1 MTAKRQYAMF
11 LDLFP
16 WMAHDVT
23 GYRTN
28 RQDGGIYILRV
39 SEHPLHFKADKNGWK
54 LTGKGQI

>member
-16 WMAHDVT
+16 WMAHNVT

-28 RQDGGIYILRV
+28 RQDGGIDILLV
-39 SEHPLHFKADKNGWK
+39 SEHPLHFHADKNGWQ